1 MGALGIGEK
10 KARKL
15 TRTCGGTDFMLA
27 IPSNGCAPGRS
38 CTLYPQDTQA
48 LYIIPIDTIFQYRL
62 RPCELLHLDIVSL
75 GSIALTSLFSLFYVT
90 REDRQETEET
100 ALFKP

>member
-1 MGALGIGEK
+1 MDTLGIGEK

-15 TRTCGGTDFMLA
+15 TRACGGTDFMLA
-27 IPSNGCAPGRS
+27 IPSKAARRGDHARFVHRTPKHFISSQSTR
-38 CTLYPQDTQA
+38 
-48 LYIIPIDTIFQYRL
+48 IFQYRL
-62 RPCELLHLDIVSL
+62 RPCELLHLDIIFL